1 MWILIIIALIVVCI
15 FLVFSKA
22 TIKGKYYKYKS
33 KSTGFLFRLKIRII
47 KLWDVITDYLWR

>member
-1 MWILIIIALIVVCI
+1 MWILIIAIIVVCI

-33 KSTGFLFRLKIRII
+33 KATGSIFRLRIRII
-47 KLWDVITDYLWR
+47 KLWDVITDYLRR